1 MREIKFRAWKGSGKY
16 VAGDDGMIYSTDFNH
31 TGKTKALKGYLN
43 KDGYHEVLM
52 NIDGKRIYGI
62 SHRYVALAFLGNKP
76 DKMVIHHKNG
86 IRNDNRPENLE
97 YTTQQENTIDGWK
110 RGRQPSEKSREQG
123 RKLAAMIN
131 KKRWNY
137 ETT

>member
-1 MREIKFRAWKGSGKY
+1 
-16 VAGDDGMIYSTDFNH
+16 
-31 TGKTKALKGYLN
+31 
-43 KDGYHEVLM
+43 
-52 NIDGKRIYGI
+52 
-62 SHRYVALAFLGNKP
+62 
-76 DKMVIHHKNG
+76 MVIHHKNG